1 MKFLNSKVSRDIEC
15 IKKENEKITKEL
27 EESKALQKK
36 FTQQNGLIMKELGES
51 RALNDMQQK
60 NFTEEIRKVSNN
72 K

>member
-1 MKFLNSKVSRDIEC
+1 MSRDIEC

-51 RALNDMQQK
+51 RARYLFLHVCRHLRVADAIAVW
-60 NFTEEIRKVSNN
+60 FV
-72 K
+72 

>member
-1 MKFLNSKVSRDIEC
+1 MSRDIEC

-60 NFTEEIRKVSNN
+60 KFTEEIRKVSNN